1 MPQIVQL
8 PLIFASQLFWL
19 AVVFGI
25 IYFVIAKGMVPKI
38 QGVVEDRDRK
48 IADDLA
54 AAQKA
59 REQAE
64 ASEEVYRQRIDT
76 GRGEA
81 LKAEYEKKA
90 KAADKEAASIVE
102 RARHEADTI
111 VAQAKENAEA
121 LVERRQ
127 RIAEDK
133 IAAEE
138 RAAVDKLRATAADA
152 AREAAARIIR
162 ERVDAKADEALVGDA
177 IRSIGGR

>member
-8 PLIFASQLFWL
+8 PLIFFSQLFWL

-64 ASEEVYRQRIDT
+64 ASEEVYRQRIET

-81 LKAEYEKKA
+81 LKVAQEAKNKAALDTEKKLKA
-90 KAADKEAASIVE
+90 VDEKIGKKVAEAETKIREAADKARRELELVAAEAASE
-102 RARHEADTI
+102 
-111 VAQAKENAEA
+111 
-121 LVERRQ
+121 LVSKLTGQ
-127 RIAEDK
+127 K
-133 IAAEE
+133 IA
-138 RAAVDKLRATAADA
+138 VADA
-152 AREAAARIIR
+152 APA
-162 ERVDAKADEALVGDA
+162 VKAVLHG
-177 IRSIGGR
+177 